1 MCIYEGG
8 IDGAWNTF
16 TWVLFRSNHVAI
28 LLKHWLFKSIVTKP
42 LGLLETCKHNLDVC
56 VTCCPSQVKANTS
69 QASSYLMSWVAY
81 TYTTPLVGIKVKK
94 GIASYILGRHGR

>member
-1 MCIYEGG
+1 MVNG
-8 IDGAWNTF
+8 ILSHGFFLGQT
-16 TWVLFRSNHVAI
+16 TWPY
-28 LLKHWLFKSIVTKP
+28 LLKHWLFKNIVTKP
-42 LGLLETCKHNLDVC
+42 FGLLETCKHNLDVC